1 MVIERENCAVCDW
14 LEDREGPR
22 PHDPAGSARAGGP
35 GDRVVNR
42 RTWLVG
48 SFSLLAAPFTAE
60 AQPTGRIHRIGVLG
74 TSDGPGWQAFRD
86 GLQSLGYHEGRTI
99 AVDWR
104 WAGSDARRM
113 ADLAAD
119 LVRLQVEL
127 IVTGSDPAP
136 TAARD
141 ATRIIPIVMSGAGDP
156 VASGLVAS
164 LARPGGNVTGLT
176 WDVSPAVAGKY
187 LELLRD
193 TKPGL
198 SSVAVVWNRDAGA
211 WVSPYL
217 TVLRNT
223 AMTLGLALHPIEVR
237 RPEDI
242 APAFGELT
250 RRSVQAVYVMWNQVT
265 FAHRTRVGELARAH
279 RLLTIYD
286 EQQAV
291 AAGGLMS
298 YSPEIADLG
307 RRAANY
313 VDRILKGAKPT
324 DLPVEQPTKF
334 NFVINLRTAKA
345 LGLTI
350 PPAVL
355 ARADEIIN

>member
-1 MVIERENCAVCDW
+1 VTTRRGFIGT
-14 LEDREGPR
+14 L
-22 PHDPAGSARAGGP
+22 AGA
-35 GDRVVNR
+35 
-42 RTWLVG
+42 
-48 SFSLLAAPFTAE
+48 LLAAPLAAE
-60 AQPTGRIHRIGVLG
+60 AQPAGRRHRIGVLG
-74 TSDGPGWQAFRD
+74 TGDGLGLGWQAFRD
-86 GLQSLGYHEGRTI
+86 ALESLGYLEGKTI
-99 AVDWR
+99 DIDWR
-104 WAGSDARRM
+104 WAGSDARRF

-136 TAARD
+136 TAARN
-141 ATRIIPIVMSGAGDP
+141 ATRTLPIVMVGAGDP

-176 WDVSPAVAGKY
+176 WDVSPDVAGKQ

-198 SSVAVVWNRDAGA
+198 SSVAVLWNRDAGA

-250 RRSVQAVYVMWNQVT
+250 RRSVQAVYIMWNQVT
-265 FAHRTRVGELARAH
+265 FTHRTRVGELARAH

-286 EQQAV
+286 ERRAV
-291 AAGGLMS
+291 EAGGLMS
-298 YSPEIADLG
+298 YSPEIADLY
-307 RRAANY
+307 RRAATY
-313 VDRILKGAKPT
+313 VDKILKGAKPA

-334 NFVINLRTAKA
+334 ELVINLKTAKA

-350 PPAVL
+350 PASVL
-355 ARADEIIN
+355 ARADAVIE